1 MQGARKYVTAIEGLA
16 RIGGYGFDVVENN
29 RGIYTKGNFLFH
41 CGEHARGKELSIYLL
56 KKMPPQRIENRM
68 LFETYLNST
77 NSLLVYGPVSGQ
89 LGWSEIYGY
98 LVHNEIKS
106 VLSSILDEA
115 IRDYNDVI
123 NDKKEKADAE
133 RKEKAIALNNKAKDF
148 EQFLLNGCKE
158 TAPEKT
164 SSESEK
170 VLELRSTN
178 PVQNAYDILL
188 EIQENGDMTL
198 IDEAI
203 GYLGQALDES
213 DAEDENIIT
222 LEMIKEG
229 LKQGLII
236 PKVEGDGLKCYI
248 GEYFFF
254 FGGSEFEDVQELS
267 EIPED
272 VLPIEIRTALNAFNK
287 AENHDF
293 ETEYMYYYYYLLEN
307 LKDESDTSDLISFDM
322 VKKGIETGVISQS
335 KKDEKFVCLFEN
347 EYLFSLQDNGLD
359 ETEFEK
365 KVYNFFIE
373 LCSSTGPE
381 GDQYLYCFYT
391 LKKLIEHC
399 EEESDAE

>member
-41 CGEHARGKELSIYLL
+41 CGEHARGKEISIYLL

-123 NDKKEKADAE
+123 NDKNEKADAE

-158 TAPEKT
+158 TAPENT
-164 SSESEK
+164 SIK
-170 VLELRSTN
+170 YGKDFELNSTN
-178 PVQNAYDILL
+178 PVEIAYNLLL
-188 EIQENGDMTL
+188 EIRETGNETL
-198 IDEAI
+198 VDEAI

-213 DAEDENIIT
+213 DDEDDEDENIIT
-222 LEMIKEG
+222 LEMIKMG

-254 FGGSEFEDVQELS
+254 FGGSEFEGIEELS

-272 VLPIEIRTALNAFNK
+272 VLPMEIKTVLDAFNETK
-287 AENHDF
+287 NHDF
-293 ETEYMYYYYYLLEN
+293 ETEYMYYYYYLFEN
-307 LKDESDTSDLISFDM
+307 LK
-322 VKKGIETGVISQS
+322 
-335 KKDEKFVCLFEN
+335 
-347 EYLFSLQDNGLD
+347 
-359 ETEFEK
+359 
-365 KVYNFFIE
+365 
-373 LCSSTGPE
+373 
-381 GDQYLYCFYT
+381 
-391 LKKLIEHC
+391 
-399 EEESDAE
+399 EESDAE